1 MDRIVRGRGGGA
13 QEKVQPAKTLVS
25 IPADSRADGW
35 MKLAEEF
42 TPGEPDVTANVSN
55 QFKDPANR
63 PASWSQMERFP

>member
-1 MDRIVRGRGGGA
+1 
-13 QEKVQPAKTLVS
+13 
-25 IPADSRADGW
+25 